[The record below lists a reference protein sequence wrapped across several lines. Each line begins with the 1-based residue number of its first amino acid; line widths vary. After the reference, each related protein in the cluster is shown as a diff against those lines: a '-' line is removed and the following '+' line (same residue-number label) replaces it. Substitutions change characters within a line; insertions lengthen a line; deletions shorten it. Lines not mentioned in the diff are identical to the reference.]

1 MKRVDVKFSTYIDS
15 STENNDK
22 EAKFKTGDHVRMS
35 KYKKIFAK
43 SLFLID
49 EKTLLWLKKVKTL
62 LHEHRLLMIFNCD
75 NNC

>member
-35 KYKKIFAK
+35 KYKKI
-43 SLFLID
+43 LQ
-49 EKTLLWLKKVKTL
+49 KVYS
-62 LHEHRLLMIFNCD
+62 
-75 NNC
+75 

>member
-35 KYKKIFAK
+35 KYKKNFAK

-49 EKTLLWLKKVKTL
+49 QKTLL
-62 LHEHRLLMIFNCD
+62 
-75 NNC
+75 